1 MNLNLVAYL
10 KKQSDFVGVADVED
24 ALSGSGDKKKKAKVT
39 AKATLTNDALFRDI
53 EELIAAGYNIEFH
66 PYLGVKLIDIP
77 DRLLEHEIREDMNT
91 ERIGKTMRIFDEVE
105 STNNTAWQ
113 LLETEPG
120 LPDGTVIL
128 AESQSAGKGRLGR
141 AWHSAAGQG
150 IWMSVILKVHLP
162 PDKLAILTATASLA
176 IANML
181 QQFIHLPSEIK
192 WPNDVM
198 VRGRKVSGVL
208 VETRSNQPDT
218 FVMGIGLNVNQTTQ
232 DFPEELQGIAT
243 SLRAE
248 RPGNQSV
255 NRVRV
260 IRPLL
265 FYLDTVYRLIH
276 KKKFDKIAYAW
287 AEFVPMGGKKVKLN
301 QGEAE
306 FIGTVVEV
314 DPAKGITLRL
324 EGGKAT
330 KLFAAETVSNVREA

>member
-1 MNLNLVAYL
+1 MNLDLVAYL
-10 KKQSDFVGVADVED
+10 KKQSDFVGVADVEE
-24 ALSGSGDKKKKAKVT
+24 ALVGGDKKKKAKVP
-39 AKATLTNDALFRDI
+39 AKARLSNDALFRDI
-53 EELIAAGYNIEFH
+53 EALIAAGYNIEFH

-91 ERIGKTMRIFDEVE
+91 ERIGKQMRIYEEVE
-105 STNNTAWQ
+105 STNDTAWK
-113 LLETEPG
+113 LLEQDPT

-128 AESQSAGKGRLGR
+128 AEAQSAGKGRMGR
-141 AWHSAAGQG
+141 AWHSAPGQG
-150 IWMSVILKVHLP
+150 VWMSVILKVHLP

-218 FVMGIGLNVNQTTQ
+218 FVMGIGLNVNQTAH

-248 RPGNQSV
+248 RPGAQPV

-276 KKKFDKIAYAW
+276 KKKFDKVARAW

-301 QGEAE
+301 QGDKE

-324 EGGKAT
+324 EGGKET

>member
-1 MNLNLVAYL
+1 MNLALVAYL
-10 KKQSDFVGVADVED
+10 KKQSDFVGVADVEE
-24 ALSGSGDKKKKAKVT
+24 ALAGGDNKKKAKQ
-39 AKATLTNDALFRDI
+39 ATKSKLSNDALFRDI

-91 ERIGKTMRIFDEVE
+91 ERIGKAMRVFDEVE
-105 STNNTAWQ
+105 STNDTAWK
-113 LLETEPG
+113 LLEQDPK
-120 LPDGTVIL
+120 LPDGTVIM
-128 AESQSAGKGRLGR
+128 AEAQTAGKGRLGR
-141 AWHSAAGQG
+141 AWHSAPGQG
-150 IWMSVILKVHLP
+150 IWMSVVLKVQLP
-162 PDKLAILTATASLA
+162 PDKLPLLTATASLA
-176 IANML
+176 VANML

-198 VRGRKVSGVL
+198 VRGRKVCGVL
-208 VETRSNQPDT
+208 VETRSNLPDT
-218 FVMGIGLNVNQTTQ
+218 YVMGIGLNVNQRQT

-248 RPGNQSV
+248 RPGMAPV

-276 KKKFDKIAYAW
+276 KKKFDKVARAW

-301 QGEAE
+301 QGDKE
-306 FIGTVVEV
+306 FLGTVVEV
-314 DPAKGITLRL
+314 DPVKGISLKL
-324 EGGKAT
+324 DGGKET